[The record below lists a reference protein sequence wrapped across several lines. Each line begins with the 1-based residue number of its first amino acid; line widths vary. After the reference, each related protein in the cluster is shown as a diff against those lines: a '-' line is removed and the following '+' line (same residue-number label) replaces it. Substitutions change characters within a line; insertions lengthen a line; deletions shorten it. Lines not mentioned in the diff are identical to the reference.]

1 MHSAHLLDSHFCGGK
16 TWPNVIMT
24 IRIDLFS
31 PNATN
36 LFTRIYDKCE
46 PQMTQPEFTCS
57 K

>member
-1 MHSAHLLDSHFCGGK
+1 MHSAHLLDSHFCGRK

-46 PQMTQPEFTCS
+46 PQITQPEFTCS